1 MSNKILLKRSN
12 QTGKQP
18 TPADLS
24 PGELSLN
31 YADGVLYYL
40 KTDGTVGNISGGGSG
55 GGGSTVTADQV
66 TALAASAA
74 TDTAIIMAFALGG

>member
-1 MSNKILLKRSN
+1 MSNRILLKRSN

-18 TPADLS
+18 TPADLVS
-24 PGELSLN
+24 GELSLN

-55 GGGSTVTADQV
+55 GGSTVTADQV

>member
-12 QTGKQP
+12 QTGKRP

-55 GGGSTVTADQV
+55 GGSTVTADQV